1 MNELFNKPLFAA
13 IISWIAAQLIKTVY
27 YVIKNKTFNRERILG
42 AGGMPSSHSATVC
55 SLAVVIFR
63 ISGAESVEFAL
74 SMVLAMVVMY
84 DASGVRRA
92 AGLHAKEL
100 NRLRHIIAEFDGK
113 KDEIKDFTD
122 DDENEINKLKEYL
135 GHTPLE
141 VFFGALL
148 GILIGMLIKL

>member
-1 MNELFNKPLFAA
+1 MNELFNKPIFAA
-13 IISWIAAQLIKTVY
+13 VISWVVAQLIKTVY
-27 YVIKNKTFNRERILG
+27 YIIKNKAFNRERILG
-42 AGGMPSSHSATVC
+42 AGGMPSSHSAAVC
-55 SLAVVIFR
+55 SLAVVILR
-63 ISGAESVEFAL
+63 ISGVNSVDFAL
-74 SMVLAMVVMY
+74 STVFAMVVMY

-113 KDEIKDFTD
+113 REEIKDFTD
-122 DDENEINKLKEYL
+122 EDENEINKLKEYL

-148 GILIGMLIKL
+148 GILIGMLIRL